1 MATYTNSK
9 IQQRIDTHTRWN
21 TNNPTLSNGEIAF
34 SSDKSDFKVGNGS
47 AWRNTSY
54 MIENNE
60 TVQTLATNVSNA
72 SAAATLAQTTAN
84 NAVQIANTALTSA
97 GRKTD
102 TTIISTHIDF
112 SLLID
117 NLFISKYTNTDVLS
131 TATEDNFTL
140 TFGNFDFK
148 PEYAN
153 EIKFIFMTKTACSVK
168 SSGRFTTLP
177 TDVDTNHD
185 LLLTLEGNA
194 AIYSAGTVNLAA
206 TAYVEITLSN
216 SWHVNV
222 KAISLV

>member
-60 TVQTLATNVSNA
+60 TVQTLATNVNNA

-84 NAVQIANTALTSA
+84 NAVQIANAAMTSA

-102 TTIISTHIDF
+102 TTVISTHVDF

-117 NLFISKYTNTDVLS
+117 NLFISKYTNTDILS
-131 TATEDNFTL
+131 TATEDNFTI

-148 PEYAN
+148 PEYSN
-153 EIKFIFMTKTACSVK
+153 EIKFIFMTKSACFVK

-177 TDVDTNHD
+177 TDVDSNHN
-185 LLLTLEGNA
+185 LLLTVEGDA
-194 AIYSAGTVNLAA
+194 ATYSAGTVNLAG

-222 KAISLV
+222 KAISLL